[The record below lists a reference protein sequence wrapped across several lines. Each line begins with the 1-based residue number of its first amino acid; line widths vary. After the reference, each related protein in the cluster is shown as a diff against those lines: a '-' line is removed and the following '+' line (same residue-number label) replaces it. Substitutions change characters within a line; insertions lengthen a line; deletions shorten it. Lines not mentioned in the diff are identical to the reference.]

1 MTTEISEEHANRFN
15 VGDKVQYE
23 CKWSNEGGGDIVI
36 QGTITE
42 KTKKDDQE
50 NNRGYFHYVID
61 NVFIS
66 YKQDGVFSE
75 WVNYPADLYSHH
87 RKLDIYLVY
96 RRNQSDSPYHYSTSV
111 EFDGEKIKKI
121 DNFVQAGDNFQ
132 VTQYVVDGKRRNKR
146 RRRSKSKKRSKSK
159 RRRKSNRMKNRN
171 LNYFLVKKKF

>member
-1 MTTEISEEHANRFN
+1 MTTVISEEHANRFN
-15 VGDKVQYE
+15 VRDKVQYV
-23 CKWSNEGGGDIVI
+23 CKWSDEDGEDIVI

-42 KTKKDDQE
+42 KIKKDDQE

-75 WVNYPADLYSHH
+75 WINYTPDPYTHH

-96 RRNQSDSPYHYSTSV
+96 RRNQSDSPHYYDTSV

-132 VTQYVVDGKRRNKR
+132 TTQYDVDGKRRNKR
-146 RRRSKSKKRSKSK
+146 RKRSKSKKRSK
-159 RRRKSNRMKNRN
+159 RRRKSNRMKNI
-171 LNYFLVKKKF
+171 K